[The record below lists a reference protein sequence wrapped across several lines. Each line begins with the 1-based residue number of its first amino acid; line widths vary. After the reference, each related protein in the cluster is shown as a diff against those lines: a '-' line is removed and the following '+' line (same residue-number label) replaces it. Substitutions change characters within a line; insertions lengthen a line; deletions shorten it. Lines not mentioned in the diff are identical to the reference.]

1 MLEIKRRIGY
11 NNRMKKS
18 LVIEVDEKNSEVTA
32 LTLRSIGTDTVLIKL
47 EGPGAS
53 VSITEL
59 KAALDS
65 MEEWQDLEDAEDKTL
80 ELK

>member
-1 MLEIKRRIGY
+1 
-11 NNRMKKS
+11 MKKA
-18 LVIEVDEKNSEVTA
+18 LIIEVEEKNSELTA
-32 LTLRSIGTDTVLIKL
+32 LTLRSIGTDNVLIKL

-65 MEEWQDLEDAEDKTL
+65 MEEWQEKEDSKEIPY
-80 ELK
+80 